1 MSPTPSSPSSSLK
14 ILLNSKPIVIL
25 KKPNELSGPSDVE
38 SSSFEDSIDTSK
50 VSLIVGETSSETEDG
65 SCAISETSY
74 DSDDDDNDPGL
85 FKYREPSSISEVYD
99 SRVYD
104 SRVYYS
110 SDDDDLAMN
119 YPQPEPNAAQDAS
132 STKSNRLKAP
142 KKIVLVK
149 QGDNK

>member
-99 SRVYD
+99 SRVY
-104 SRVYYS
+104 YS

-142 KKIVLVK
+142 KKSVLAK